1 MKALSNAGYRTALAN
16 SNVLRP
22 MPKARRRRRQIWR
35 AATAGRA
42 LEGRVRQVRAVRP
55 RDDLAAAQPGTSGL
69 EPDPALSR
77 RHRTYP
83 TTVED
88 EVNAALARP
97 ENFLHGPIAI
107 TRDTPENPNDFA
119 VVDGNYVSARWPG
132 DAHRS
137 RARLPD
143 CMYTPVRAL
152 RLLSSCTRTT
162 RSPCLNIGAAVH
174 TSPRKKRWHP
184 HVPPCSSA
192 RLQVDRGQLSLL
204 APLDV
209 EAHLLALIEGAD
221 PGALDSRDVHKHILR
236 PVARLDEAVPFLG
249 VEPLDRTCR
258 HQSLPVTPAKSRA
271 HAGHHRLFFR
281 GNRCNAHSVQER
293 NSAPAEKL
301 SRLSGRPR

>member
-97 ENFLHGPIAI
+97 EDFLQGPIAI
-107 TRDTPENPNDFA
+107 TRETPENPNDFA

-132 DAHRS
+132 DAHRFARCDCCH
-137 RARLPD
+137 RAPGR
-143 CMYTPVRAL
+143 R
-152 RLLSSCTRTT
+152 
-162 RSPCLNIGAAVH
+162 G
-174 TSPRKKRWHP
+174 HP
-184 HVPPCSSA
+184 A
-192 RLQVDRGQLSLL
+192 
-204 APLDV
+204 
-209 EAHLLALIEGAD
+209 
-221 PGALDSRDVHKHILR
+221 
-236 PVARLDEAVPFLG
+236 
-249 VEPLDRTCR
+249 
-258 HQSLPVTPAKSRA
+258 
-271 HAGHHRLFFR
+271 
-281 GNRCNAHSVQER
+281 
-293 NSAPAEKL
+293 
-301 SRLSGRPR
+301 